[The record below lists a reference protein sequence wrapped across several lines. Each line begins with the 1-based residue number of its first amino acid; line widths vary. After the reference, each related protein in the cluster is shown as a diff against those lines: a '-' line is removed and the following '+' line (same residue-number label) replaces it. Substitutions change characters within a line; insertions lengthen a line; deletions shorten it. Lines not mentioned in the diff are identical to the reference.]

1 MAAIRARFIVVNK
14 EVRDGVVDIQLRA
27 TRQTDHANTEN
38 PILWT
43 ENESSNNLIHLR
55 IKQLQEASV
64 FQKGKEVYVDFN
76 GPI

>member
-27 TRQTDHANTEN
+27 TKQTDAANTEN

-43 ENESSNNLIHLR
+43 ENESSQNLIHLR
-55 IKQLQEASV
+55 IKQLQEAGV

-76 GPI
+76 GPV